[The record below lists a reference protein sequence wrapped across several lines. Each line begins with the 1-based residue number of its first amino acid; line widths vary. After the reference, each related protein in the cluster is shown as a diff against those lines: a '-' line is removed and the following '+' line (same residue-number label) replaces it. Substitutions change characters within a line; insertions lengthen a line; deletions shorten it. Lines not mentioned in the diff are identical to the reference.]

1 MSFNNLRLIS
11 INGVLVRNEVVN
23 KKFCCDLEKCK
34 GACCTFESDYGA
46 PLLQEEI
53 PIIQSILNKVKK
65 YLTQRNID
73 FIEQNSFYDIN
84 ENGIFTKGINKRD
97 CVFVY
102 YDENGIAKCA
112 IEKAFYNGEIDFKK
126 PISCHLFPI
135 RIHDFGG
142 DILVFENFVGCV
154 PALENGNKLDLPTYI
169 FCKEALIRKYGE
181 NWYNEL
187 ANLVN
192 DKIKEKK

>member
-11 INGVLVRNEVVN
+11 VNGVLVRNEVIN

-65 YLTQRNID
+65 YLTQRNIE
-73 FIEQNSFYDIN
+73 FIEQNGFYEIN

-142 DILVFENFVGCV
+142 DILVFENFVGCS
-154 PALENGNKLDLPTYI
+154 PALENGNKLDLPTYK
-169 FCKEALIRKYGE
+169 FCKESLIRKYGE

-187 ANLVN
+187 ENL
-192 DKIKEKK
+192 IKENK

>member
-1 MSFNNLRLIS
+1 MSFIDRKLVTV
-11 INGVLVRNEVVN
+11 NGVLIRNEVIN

-46 PLLQEEI
+46 PLLKEEI
-53 PIIQSILNKVKK
+53 SIIQNILNKVTK
-65 YLTQRNID
+65 YLSQANID
-73 FIEQNSFYDIN
+73 YIEKYGFYEEN
-84 ENGIFTKGINKRD
+84 ETGIYTKGINKRD

-102 YDENGIAKCA
+102 YDEQSIAKCA
-112 IEKAFYNGEIDFKK
+112 IEKAFYNGDIDFKK

-142 DILVFENFVGCV
+142 DILVFENFVGCA
-154 PALENGNKLDLPTYI
+154 PALENGNKLNIPTYK
-169 FCKEALIRKYGE
+169 FCKDALIRKYGE

-187 ANLVN
+187 VKLVN
-192 DKIKEKK
+192 TNE